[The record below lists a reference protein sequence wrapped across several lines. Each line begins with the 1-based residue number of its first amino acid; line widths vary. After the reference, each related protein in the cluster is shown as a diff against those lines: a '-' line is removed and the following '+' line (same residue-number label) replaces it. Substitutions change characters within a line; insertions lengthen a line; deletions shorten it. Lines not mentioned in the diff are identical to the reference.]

1 MSITKKGNKGARTA
15 SKERKYSA
23 GSMVPICTTRNPQV
37 MTVIQFMKTNLQ
49 RRISLNELSDA
60 ANLSRSYLCTL
71 FKTHTGL
78 SPGEYLRR
86 LRMEKASHL
95 LATTLLS
102 IKQIIAMVGYSD
114 RATFLRHFR
123 RYFDSVPSEYRQR
136 IYKII
141 SANES

>member
-1 MSITKKGNKGARTA
+1 MSITKKRSNGARTP
-15 SKERKYSA
+15 SKQRKYSP
-23 GSMVPICTTRNPQV
+23 GSLVPLSTTRNPRV
-37 MTVIQFMKTNLQ
+37 MTVIQFMETNLQ

-60 ANLSRSYLCTL
+60 ANLSRSYLCNL

-78 SPGEYLRR
+78 PPGEYLRR

-136 IYKII
+136 TYKII